1 LRWILR
7 HSCTKCAKRNAVGLS
22 FTDTR
27 WTCEEKGRG
36 EEETECNVFVA
47 EIRTFKASFI
57 MFFVFFFLEK
67 CSVEFLRRKATV
79 QHVFTIIQ

>member
-1 LRWILR
+1 
-7 HSCTKCAKRNAVGLS
+7 
-22 FTDTR
+22 
-27 WTCEEKGRG
+27 WTCEESGRG
-36 EEETECNVFVA
+36 EEETEFNVFVA

-57 MFFVFFFLEK
+57 MFFVFFLEK